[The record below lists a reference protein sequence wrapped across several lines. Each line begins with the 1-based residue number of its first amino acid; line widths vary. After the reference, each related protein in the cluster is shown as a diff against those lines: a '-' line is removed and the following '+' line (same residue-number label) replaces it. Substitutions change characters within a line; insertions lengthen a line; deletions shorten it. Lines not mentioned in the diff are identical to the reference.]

1 MLQHIEDFFISIDLE
16 AKKLYDVY
24 MVQWRSATYTLLRS
38 SEKYF
43 KTDMVYLAKGGFWL
57 VVGQLIVSGVSFGL
71 SVAFAN
77 LLEPD
82 VYGTYRY
89 ILTIFNFLAIPTL
102 TGINVAL
109 MRAAAQGMENSLLLS
124 FKTRLLW
131 GFLGTLAG
139 LAVALYYLAQGAV
152 SLALNLFIISL
163 FVPLFYS
170 FEVYS
175 YFLRGKKLFKQY
187 ALYHALSLA
196 IPALILIGMLFFGG
210 NLTVLLVSYFLPYT
224 ILKGLFLYLTV
235 QKHMRDSVYDPEV
248 ISYGKHLSAM
258 GIFSI
263 VAQNIDKFLLWH
275 FLGGAQLAVY
285 TIALAPIS
293 NIEAIIGKLD
303 TLIFPK
309 IAERGI
315 GELRKNVYRKGAR
328 LFFYIA
334 VIVGVYILLAP
345 FLYSLL
351 FPQYLE
357 SIRYSQALSFTLL
370 LSLPIMFVSTIFT
383 AHAKIREK
391 YYLSFI
397 GPSVKI
403 ALFAILIPL
412 YGIWGIV
419 LSLIAFHL
427 VTCGANIFFFKRIEP
442 SQPLS

>member
-1 MLQHIEDFFISIDLE
+1 MI
-16 AKKLYDVY
+16 
-24 MVQWRSATYTLLRS
+24 QWRSRAYTLLRS

-43 KTDMVYLAKGGFWL
+43 KTDMVYLVKGGFWL
-57 VVGQLIVSGVSFGL
+57 VIGQLIVSGVSFGL

-109 MRAAAQGMENSLLLS
+109 MRAAAQGMENSLLLA
-124 FKTRLLW
+124 FKTRLRW
-131 GFLGTLAG
+131 GLIGTVCG
-139 LAVALYYLAQGAV
+139 LLIALYYLTQGA
-152 SLALNLFIISL
+152 LALSLNFGIMAL

-175 YFLRGKKLFKQY
+175 YFLRGKKLFKHY
-187 ALYHALSLA
+187 PLYHALSLT
-196 IPALILIGMLFFGG
+196 IPTLILIGMIFFKW
-210 NLTVLLVSYFLPYT
+210 NLTILLISYFLPYT
-224 ILKGLFLYLTV
+224 ILKGLFLYLIIQKHV
-235 QKHMRDSVYDPEV
+235 QKSGYDPHV

-263 VAQNIDKFLLWH
+263 IAQNIDKFLLWH
-275 FLGGAQLAVY
+275 FLGGAQLAIY
-285 TIALAPIS
+285 TIALSPIS

-309 IAERGI
+309 IAGQGI
-315 GELRKNVYRKGAR
+315 EQLRTTVYRKGAR
-328 LFFYIA
+328 LFLYIA
-334 VIVGVYILLAP
+334 IIVGVYVLLAP

-357 SIRYSQALSFTLL
+357 SIRYSQALSFTML
-370 LSLPIMFVSTIFT
+370 LSLPITFVSTVFT

-412 YGIWGIV
+412 YGIWGIIA
-419 LSLIAFHL
+419 SLIIFHL
-427 VTCGANIFFFKRIEP
+427 VTCSANIFFFKRITP
-442 SQPLS
+442 S

>member
-1 MLQHIEDFFISIDLE
+1 M
-16 AKKLYDVY
+16 
-24 MVQWRSATYTLLRS
+24 
-38 SEKYF
+38 
-43 KTDMVYLAKGGFWL
+43 
-57 VVGQLIVSGVSFGL
+57 
-71 SVAFAN
+71 
-77 LLEPD
+77 
-82 VYGTYRY
+82 
-89 ILTIFNFLAIPTL
+89 
-102 TGINVAL
+102 
-109 MRAAAQGMENSLLLS
+109 
-124 FKTRLLW
+124 
-131 GFLGTLAG
+131 
-139 LAVALYYLAQGAV
+139 
-152 SLALNLFIISL
+152 
-163 FVPLFYS
+163 
-170 FEVYS
+170 
-175 YFLRGKKLFKQY
+175 
-187 ALYHALSLA
+187 
-196 IPALILIGMLFFGG
+196 
-210 NLTVLLVSYFLPYT
+210 
-224 ILKGLFLYLTV
+224 
-235 QKHMRDSVYDPEV
+235 
-248 ISYGKHLSAM
+248 
-258 GIFSI
+258 
-263 VAQNIDKFLLWH
+263 
-275 FLGGAQLAVY
+275 AVY